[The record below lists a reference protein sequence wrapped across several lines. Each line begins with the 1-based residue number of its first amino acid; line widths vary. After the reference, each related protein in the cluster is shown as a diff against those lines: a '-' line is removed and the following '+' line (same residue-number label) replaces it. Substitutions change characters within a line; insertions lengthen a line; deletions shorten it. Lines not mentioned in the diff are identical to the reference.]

1 MSDDGWRSSE
11 DSGGVERR
19 RSREDSDALRWR
31 DDSEERLRLGSA
43 ESGPLP
49 HWSEPATGEVPTFTP
64 AASADSSGSQPPP
77 EDPTGEIDIWSA
89 FSGSAESESSVE
101 PTRVHA
107 PVTSE
112 VEEDFSGSPS
122 PGDDEMIGWE
132 DEPLFPELGDDRGS
146 GGDVSGGV
154 ESPGFAEEIMSES
167 RRGDEIDVTEP
178 SRSSGRIQIGTDPT
192 GDVVVGAASGERS
205 RSGPRAAATRG
216 RGGAR
221 GPVRPSTARA
231 GSSVAER
238 TGRNLPT
245 AVAAALVLAAV
256 FLGALLWRP
265 AAVVVFVAAVM
276 ALAAVEYF
284 GRVTEKGYRPATIAG
299 LIACVV
305 APLAAYW
312 VGEGAVLLVIVF
324 GFAAAATGFV
334 GATGVQSNPLP
345 NTAVTML
352 GIVWIGVLGSFA
364 ALLAGVSAVGGAVS
378 DVGTD
383 TLFIVVVGVVANDVG
398 ALFVGSGIG
407 RTPLRSWISPHKS
420 VEGLIGGTVFTLL
433 AVVLVGIQSDT
444 WNDLGEWILLALV
457 ISVLAPLGDLVE
469 SMFKRNLDVKD
480 FGTLVP
486 GHGGVL
492 DRFDAMLFVLPGAYY
507 LLRVLEPWA
516 S

>member
-11 DSGGVERR
+11 DSDQARR
-19 RSREDSDALRWR
+19 PRPREDSDALRWR
-31 DDSEERLRLGSA
+31 DDSEERLRLGSSD
-43 ESGPLP
+43 SGSLP
-49 HWSEPATGEVPTFTP
+49 HWSEPATGEVPTFAPTEAVTP
-64 AASADSSGSQPPP
+64 GPS

-89 FSGSAESESSVE
+89 FSSEPDEPGESVPTSVQPAVGPSDTSSGVRSE
-101 PTRVHA
+101 P
-107 PVTSE
+107 
-112 VEEDFSGSPS
+112 
-122 PGDDEMIGWE
+122 DEALDWQ
-132 DEPLFPELGDDRGS
+132 DEPLFPELGDESGS
-146 GGDVSGGV
+146 VS
-154 ESPGFAEEIMSES
+154 SPYSDDEDAVTQSEGS
-167 RRGDEIDVTEP
+167 PASDEDVTEP
-178 SRSSGRIQIGTDPT
+178 ARASSRIQIGTDPT
-192 GDVVVGAASGERS
+192 GDVAMAPLPGERAGTS
-205 RSGPRAAATRG
+205 SRTSGSRGRSGVGTRT
-216 RGGAR
+216 
-221 GPVRPSTARA
+221 RPSPARA

-245 AVAAALVLAAV
+245 AVTAALVIAAV

-276 ALAAVEYF
+276 ALAAVEFF
-284 GRVTEKGYRPATIAG
+284 GRVTERGYRPATIAG
-299 LIACVV
+299 LIACTL

-312 VGEGAVLLVIVF
+312 VGESAVVLVFVFAFIASAAGFTGASGI
-324 GFAAAATGFV
+324 
-334 GATGVQSNPLP
+334 QSNPLA

-352 GIVWIGVLGSFA
+352 GVIWIGILGSFA
-364 ALLAGVSAVGGAVS
+364 ALLAGASAAGGGLEN
-378 DVGTD
+378 VGTD
-383 TLFIVVVGVVANDVG
+383 TLFIVIIGVVANDVG

-407 RTPLRSWISPHKS
+407 RTPLRAWISPHKS
-420 VEGLIGGTVFTLL
+420 VEGIIGGTVFTFLV
-433 AVVLVGIQSDT
+433 VVLVGIQSDT

-492 DRFDAMLFVLPGAYY
+492 DRFDALLFVLPGAYY